1 MESNDHLPAR
11 VAELL
16 AHVGRRAAVVG
27 GVDSGLTPVQWSA
40 LRYFSR
46 ANRFSRTPSAFA
58 SFRATTRGT
67 ASATINE
74 LVRTGYLER
83 QRSDEDGRSVHLV
96 PTDAGE
102 RLLERDPLQSMERV
116 IGQLG
121 PDQQRSLAAAVPAIV
136 GRMAEADGGP
146 AFGTC
151 HDCCHLARAEASD
164 ACSYYCNREAGYLSK
179 AELDGL
185 CVHFD
190 PSGGPG
196 DGVKSS

>member
-1 MESNDHLPAR
+1 MESRDHLTTR

-16 AHVGRRAAVVG
+16 AHVGRRAAVTG
-27 GVDSGLTPVQWSA
+27 GADTELTPVQWSA

-46 ANRFSRTPSAFA
+46 ANRFSRSPSAFA

-83 QRSDEDGRSVHLV
+83 RRCDEDGRSVHLL

-102 RLLERDPLQSMERV
+102 RLLERDPLQAMERA
-116 IGQLG
+116 IGQLSR
-121 PDQQRSLAAAVPAIV
+121 DQQRSLAAAVPAIV
-136 GRMAEADGGP
+136 GCMAEGDGGP

-151 HDCCHLARAEASD
+151 HDCRHLARAGASGAD
-164 ACSYYCNREAGYLSK
+164 SYYCNREAGYLSTV
-179 AELDGL
+179 ELDGL

-190 PSGGPG
+190 PSGESGTENA
-196 DGVKSS
+196 